1 MELFYILEN
10 GNPEKICYISGRTSK
25 AQKTKI
31 SYISPKK
38 VMHTFFLKHFK
49 IIVSIFSINRIKQYY
64 WYLKTLKAFFCVE
77 SFFSF

>member
-38 VMHTFFLKHFK
+38 
-49 IIVSIFSINRIKQYY
+49 SYAYIF
-64 WYLKTLKAFFCVE
+64 LKTL
-77 SFFSF
+77 